1 MNNGKGCLLAINS
14 YFVFPN
20 VIIMTLIHFVFGRGD
35 DNYWL
40 VLIGNIAYIIVS
52 IILII
57 KYAAQYSTTK
67 DKKIFAIGIT
77 LLIIALIV
85 FFKVIM
91 KR

>member
-14 YFVFPN
+14 YFIFPN

-40 VLIGNIAYIIVS
+40 VLTGNIAYIVVS
-52 IILII
+52 IVLII
-57 KYAAQYSTTK
+57 KYAAQYSTTR

-77 LLIIALIV
+77 LLIIALFV
-85 FFKVIM
+85 FYKFVL
-91 KR
+91 RR